1 MEKETGGFHL
11 TRVVSLRRE
20 MTTGHD
26 NGDRPMFSIVAKLAT
41 PCLTFRAWSAFSGE
55 NVGLSPMISELEP

>member
-11 TRVVSLRRE
+11 TRVVSLRRD

-41 PCLTFRAWSAFSGE
+41 PCLTFRAWSAFSG
-55 NVGLSPMISELEP
+55 I